1 MQEADVALMMRD
13 LFIVVVKLVGPPLIA
28 ALVVGL
34 VVSFIQAVT
43 QINEATLA
51 FVPKVLAVGG
61 VLLLVGPFMF
71 TTLDDYSH
79 RIFEHLVT
87 TGGS

>member
-1 MQEADVALMMRD
+1 MQEADVALVMRD
-13 LFIVVVKLVGPPLIA
+13 LFLLVVKLVGAPLAA
-28 ALVVGL
+28 ALLVGL
-34 VVSFIQAVT
+34 VVSFVQAIT

-71 TTLDDYSH
+71 VTLDDYSH
-79 RIFEHLVT
+79 RMFERLVSI
-87 TGGS
+87 GGS